1 MENMKHFVLKHAL
14 WRLILVVCLALLTV
28 LILSACRPAEP
39 EKALEVSSAQEETS
53 SGPLKLGMTMT
64 EVETVLGEPELVTES
79 EEIRW
84 SYEALNITFHRF
96 NERVS
101 EIRAL
106 TGCSFTLDSGIDLG
120 SREEDILDVYPQAY
134 EINGDLDIDK
144 VNRWFCVDNPDD
156 SLEIGVTNG
165 IVSVMIWKDHGD
177 PLLEALTVNEL
188 ILYPAEG
195 IPVQAIDKAAKR
207 ICTIM
212 TISEPEAAP
221 MPEGAPIG
229 WMDFGDG
236 TAVCLY
242 DGDYAVVFRYEGTF
256 EPTLTASTHLEGIF
270 LGLGDAF
277 AQALENPSE
286 TW

>member
-1 MENMKHFVLKHAL
+1 MENKKYFVPTHAL

-39 EKALEVSSAQEETS
+39 EKALEISSAQEETS
-53 SGPLKLGMTMT
+53 SSPLKLGMTMA
-64 EVETVLGEPELVTES
+64 EVETVLGAPELVTEG
-79 EEIRW
+79 EDIRW

-106 TGCSFTLDSGIDLG
+106 TGCSFALDNGIGLG

-144 VNRWFCVDNPDD
+144 VSSWFCVDTPDD
-156 SLEIGVTNG
+156 SIQIGVTNG
-165 IVSVMIWKDHGD
+165 IVSVITWKDYGD

-195 IPVQAIDKAAKR
+195 TPVQAIDKAAKR
-207 ICTIM
+207 ICTVL
-212 TISEPEAAP
+212 TISEPEAAS
-221 MPEGAPIG
+221 MPEEDPIG

-256 EPTLTASTHLEGIF
+256 EPILTASTHLEGIF

-277 AQALENPSE
+277 AQALQNPTE